1 MSFGCGRAGRDLH
14 GQAQGKRRFACP
26 ALGLVSSLAC
36 IPPLRLCGF
45 ALRGFFATPQKP
57 PPRGIPLALGTAWAL
72 CPVLPAL
79 RAYAQLGELLGC
91 ERETYNARLRLHGY
105 RVSAF
110 SLALS
115 QVYALWPSLNST
127 ACASFFMSW
136 PPLAA
141 GLCASAPASLS
152 HRGAPAFDR
161 VLFSF
166 SCGCWKK
173 PMRPLMCCIEPLTA
187 TLPASWACHRGYSPV
202 QIRFAHLAAA
212 SVPKTLDKPPLAGCS
227 VARLKQLNGAG
238 FSKNQHL

>member
-57 PPRGIPLALGTAWAL
+57 PPRGIPLALGTAWPL
-72 CPVLPAL
+72 CPLYRFAMGF
-79 RAYAQLGELLGC
+79 AQLGELLGF
-91 ERETYNARLRLHGY
+91 ERETYNARNRGFGASLALP
-105 RVSAF
+105 
-110 SLALS
+110 LALS
-115 QVYALWPSLNST
+115 QVCALWPSLSST
-127 ACASFFMSW
+127 ACALPSMFR

-141 GLCASAPASLS
+141 WFCASAPASLS
-152 HRGAPAFDR
+152 HHGATALDR

-238 FSKNQHL
+238 FFENQHL